1 MMLDWSVSGPWTD
14 TEAGG
19 APRILTDPLGVILA
33 GRWPIGARTR
43 ATRRVLGSLRKPL
56 LYPLSYEGGRQA
68 S

>member
-14 TEAGG
+14 KEAGG

-43 ATRRVLGSLRKPL
+43 ATRRVLGSLRKP
-56 LYPLSYEGGRQA
+56 
-68 S
+68 